1 MKRIALFTALLGL
14 AFAAAAQTAA
24 PAPAEPA
31 AEPAV
36 VTPAASAEQADA
48 LENLATRNLAE
59 DRNCLRETGSRVIRA
74 DSKGRKCVNAPG
86 RSYTREDINSTG
98 AVDLADALRRLDPSI
113 R

>member
-48 LENLATRNLAE
+48 LENVATRNLAE

>member
-1 MKRIALFTALLGL
+1 MKRIALFTGLLGL

-24 PAPAEPA
+24 PAPAVPA
-31 AEPAV
+31 AEPEVA
-36 VTPAASAEQADA
+36 TPAAPSEQAAA
-48 LENLATRNLAE
+48 LENVASENLVS